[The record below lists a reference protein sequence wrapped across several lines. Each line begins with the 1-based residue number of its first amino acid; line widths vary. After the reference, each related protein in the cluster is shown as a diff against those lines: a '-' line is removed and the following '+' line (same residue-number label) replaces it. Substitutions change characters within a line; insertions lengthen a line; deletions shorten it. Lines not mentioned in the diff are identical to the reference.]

1 MSKKER
7 EILNSN
13 SDSDFERFFESTSK
27 LKVPSSNL
35 GKEATWDK
43 LMQSIEQESTKKTK
57 VISIFPL
64 IIRMSIAATLIILF
78 TIATLSYKYST
89 LEFLSQKGSV
99 SNIVLP
105 DSSSVILNADSRI
118 EYRRFGWM
126 SDRKIKLN
134 GEAYFSVKH
143 GNRFSVITEFNKNII
158 VTGTKFNV
166 FARGAQFE
174 VKCFEGSIRVESP
187 KTKPITLSKGK
198 GINFSLKDE
207 FPQQVEVDST
217 STTPKWITG
226 DYYFNNCPLN
236 EVMDELSRQFNV
248 TIIPQGFKPEDR
260 NYTGFFKSK
269 NLPKALDLV
278 CIPMG
283 LTYQIS
289 SDSTSVMIKK

>member
-57 VISIFPL
+57 VVRISPFIV
-64 IIRMSIAATLIILF
+64 RMSIAATLIILF

-89 LEFLSQKGSV
+89 LEFISQKGSTA
-99 SNIVLP
+99 NIVLP
-105 DSSSVILNADSRI
+105 DSSTIILNADSRI
-118 EYRRFGWM
+118 EYRRFGWL
-126 SDRKIKLN
+126 SKREIKLN

-143 GNRFSVITEFNKNII
+143 GNRFSVLTEFNKNII

-166 FARGAQFE
+166 FARGAHFK
-174 VKCFEGSIRVESP
+174 VKCFEGSVRVETP

-198 GINFSLKDE
+198 GINFSAKDE
-207 FPQQVEVDST
+207 FPQQVEIDST

-226 DYYFNNCPLN
+226 DYYFNNRPLN
-236 EVMDELSRQFNV
+236 EVLDELSRQFNV
-248 TIIPQGFKPEDR
+248 IISIQGFKPEDR

-269 NLPKALDLV
+269 NLPQALDLV

-289 SDSTSVMIKK
+289 SDGTSVMIKK

>member
-13 SDSDFERFFESTSK
+13 SDSDFERFLESTSK

-43 LMQSIEQESTKKTK
+43 LMQSVEQESTKETK
-57 VISIFPL
+57 VVRFSPL
-64 IIRMSIAATLIILF
+64 IIRLSIAATLIILF

-89 LEFLSQKGSV
+89 LEFISQKGSKT
-99 SNIVLP
+99 NIVLP
-105 DSSSVILNADSRI
+105 DSSSIILNADSRI

-143 GNRFSVITEFNKNII
+143 GNRFSVLTEFNKNII

-166 FARGAQFE
+166 FARGAHFE
-174 VKCFEGSIRVESP
+174 VKCFEGSVRVETP
-187 KTKPITLSKGK
+187 TTKPITLSKGK
-198 GINFSLKDE
+198 GVNISINIE
-207 FPQQVEVDST
+207 FPEQVDVDST
-217 STTPKWITG
+217 SMAPKWITG
-226 DYYFNNCPLN
+226 DYYFNNSPLN
-236 EVMDELSRQFNV
+236 VVLDELSRQFNV
-248 TIIPQGFKPEDR
+248 TINQQGLRPESR
-260 NYTGFFKSK
+260 NYTGFFKNK
-269 NLPKALDLV
+269 NLPQALDLV

-289 SDSTSVMIKK
+289 SDSTSIMIKK

>member
-43 LMQSIEQESTKKTK
+43 LMQSIEQESAKKTK
-57 VISIFPL
+57 VVRISPFIV
-64 IIRMSIAATLIILF
+64 RMSIAATLIILF

-89 LEFLSQKGSV
+89 LEFISQKGSTA
-99 SNIVLP
+99 NIVLP
-105 DSSSVILNADSRI
+105 DSSSIILNADSRI
-118 EYRRFGWM
+118 EYRRFGWL
-126 SDRKIKLN
+126 SEREIKLN

-143 GNRFSVITEFNKNII
+143 GNRFSVLTEFNRNII

-166 FARGAQFE
+166 FTRGTQFE
-174 VKCFEGSIRVESP
+174 VKCFEGSIRVEIP

-198 GINFSLKDE
+198 GINFSIE
-207 FPQQVEVDST
+207 AESPQQVEVDST
-217 STTPKWITG
+217 LTTPKWIGG
-226 DYYFNNCPLN
+226 DYYFNNAPLS
-236 EVMDELSRQFNV
+236 EVLDELSRQFNV
-248 TIIPQGFKPEDR
+248 TISIQGFKPETR

-269 NLPKALDLV
+269 NLSQALDLV

-289 SDSTSVMIKK
+289 SDSTSIMIKK